1 MKAPTRLLLLLL
13 ALSVFVAGCGGDGE
27 DTKPSAPIPADQAYA
42 AKADAICQKGVART
56 RRLGREFSAAGITP
70 TTPDLLAVTTDHLVR
85 PGIRVRAEMAEELR
99 ALGQPKAGGEAVQA
113 YIELFDP
120 LEELSRLRLSAGNAG
135 DVGESHRLEI
145 LMQELG
151 EEQQAAA
158 RLAGL
163 EVCATNFVL
172 AAFGG

>member
-1 MKAPTRLLLLLL
+1 MRTARRLLLLVL
-13 ALSVFVAGCGGDGE
+13 ALSAFAAGCGGDGE
-27 DTKPSAPIPADQAYA
+27 DNKPSAPVPADQSYA

-85 PGIRVRAEMAEELR
+85 PGIRVRAQMAEELR
-99 ALGQPKAGGEAVQA
+99 ALGQPKAGGEAVEA
-113 YIELFDP
+113 YLELFDP
-120 LEELSRLRLSAGNAG
+120 LEELSRLRLHAGVAS
-135 DVGESHRLEI
+135 DVGESHRLET

-158 RLAGL
+158 RIAGL
-163 EVCATNFVL
+163 EACATNFVL